1 MAMLNRQCSIGI
13 LSWIA
18 SIGVHTL
25 LGISLIGTQPLA
37 TIPNQQLVRPQHIM
51 IKVDAQ
57 PPPLADQHTKPHTDQ
72 KIESSSTPNIAI
84 SPKHHAIAITPPI
97 APNYLNNPPPVY
109 PLRARKNHHQGT
121 VILDI
126 RVSSTGKATQIK
138 ILKSSGHK
146 SLDQSAK
153 RSVMTWTFISARKN
167 NTPVEGHIEIPITFK
182 LENQTSS
189 G

>member
-1 MAMLNRQCSIGI
+1 MEYFHGLRPSGT
-13 LSWIA
+13 
-18 SIGVHTL
+18 HL
-25 LGISLIGTQPLA
+25 LGIALVGTQPLT

-51 IKVDAQ
+51 IKVLAK
-57 PPPLADQHTKPHTDQ
+57 PPLEDQHKNHYTDQ
-72 KIESSSTPNIAI
+72 KIESTSTPNIAI
-84 SPKHHAIAITPPI
+84 SPKHQSIAITPPI
-97 APNYLNNPPPVY
+97 APNYLNNPSPVY

-138 ILKSSGHK
+138 VLKSSGHK

-153 RSVMTWTFISARKN
+153 RSVMSWTFISAKN
-167 NTPVEGHIEIPITFK
+167 NTPVEGHIEVPITFK